1 MRERGEG
8 CGKVKEREVGGGW
21 MAPLVEMKKKSHLFD
36 GSRHS
41 HKLVTS
47 APAWE
52 ISVFPL
58 ELRDKMPLLSFY
70 ESLLKNHG
78 RTSGPHCR
86 EVENKAVFP

>member
-1 MRERGEG
+1 
-8 CGKVKEREVGGGW
+8 

-58 ELRDKMPLLSFY
+58 ELRDKMLLLSFY